1 MSEFVKVEGL
11 NKKGEDLLEAYKIYM
26 EKKLPEIVLA
36 GTKQVL
42 MTEKS
47 KAVRDAIREEV
58 SVEEFEE
65 VLRSYKAYMKGDA
78 EFVGD
83 AMVYVQENMGENN
96 TYTILRKGNSV
107 VVQKRVG
114 MRASE
119 VAEVFGVTPTRAN
132 SLVNSGFIETF
143 VDTYMRKKVNQ
154 VVTKYETLLDGIKVK
169 CSEVYKVDGRK
180 LFDIDVDFYIAPSV
194 LNSETCEKLN
204 RVLEALD
211 NEVIVA

>member
-1 MSEFVKVEGL
+1 MSEFVKIEGL

-26 EKKLPEIVLA
+26 AKQLPEIVLS

-42 MTEKS
+42 LTEKS
-47 KAVRDAIREEV
+47 KAVREAIRNEV
-58 SVEEFEE
+58 PVDEFENI
-65 VLRSYKAYMKGDA
+65 LRSYKAYMKGDA

-83 AMVYVQENMGENN
+83 AMIYVQENMGESNA
-96 TYTILRKGNSV
+96 YTILKKGNNV

-119 VAEVFGVTPTRAN
+119 VAETFGITPSRA
-132 SLVNSGFIETF
+132 STLVANGFVETF
-143 VDTYMRKKVNQ
+143 VDTYMRKKINQ
-154 VVTKYETLLDGIKVK
+154 VIEKYESLLDGIKVK

-180 LFDIDVDFYIAPSV
+180 LFDIDVDFYIAPSS

-204 RVLEALD
+204 RVIEALD
-211 NEVIVA
+211 KEVIVV